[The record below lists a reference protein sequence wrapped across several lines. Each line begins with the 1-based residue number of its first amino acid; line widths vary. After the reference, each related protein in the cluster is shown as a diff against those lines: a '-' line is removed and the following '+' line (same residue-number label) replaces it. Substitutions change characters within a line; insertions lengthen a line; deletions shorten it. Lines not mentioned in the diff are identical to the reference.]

1 MPPPVPRPV
10 IPLDALPPDPV
21 VDAAPAVPPA
31 APPVQQAQ
39 PPAPV
44 PVIPI
49 AEPGVAPPAP
59 FAQVYAPTAPP
70 PPSTY
75 YPPAYPPPT
84 RYEPAW
90 PDYRTAMARSY
101 SRPGIITTLAVSG
114 IIVAALSVVA
124 SLISGCSSLVVMGNA
139 RRAASVARMSAV
151 TPPTVAPPVQAT
163 SPDPF
168 NGLDNS
174 NRAVVIQALRSR
186 MRRQLSETRR
196 QQLDTFLS
204 EHGAQIL
211 NDPANAL
218 TTQKVAQHLGTVGQ
232 EYNAPGRAS
241 ADFFVFKSGPLCS
254 VPGRLVV
261 YDQNTVF
268 KPDDGSPSLRS
279 QYKPG
284 ETQAP
289 NFQSPPQPI
298 ETTGLDDDEAGAVI
312 ARIRLL
318 SNNRLNAQQTA
329 TLTTLLTSPSYAN
342 WLTQSSTTPGL
353 TAQVK
358 SAVATSDGK
367 LTITFTMG
375 KLALDRQGA
384 VIGPIPQAPVGVP
397 TTNRSTGPQ
406 FVMGTIGVEPR
417 SCTLAVIEALISG
430 LVAIYLMVV
439 AIMTFRQT
447 GMSRKFWIIY
457 ALLKI
462 PLSIMALVAFGWM
475 ISSMNVAND
484 PMGIATSMMSGFKG
498 MAATSQV
505 LAGIGLAYPIAI
517 LLTLT
522 LSKTARDFYKT
533 SA

>member
-1 MPPPVPRPV
+1 M
-10 IPLDALPPDPV
+10 
-21 VDAAPAVPPA
+21 
-31 APPVQQAQ
+31 Q
-39 PPAPV
+39 PQGPAPI

-49 AEPGVAPPAP
+49 AEPGVAPPASPAP
-59 FAQVYAPTAPP
+59 FAQVYSPAAPP

-90 PDYRTAMARSY
+90 PDYRTAMVRSY

-124 SLISGCSSLVVMGNA
+124 SLISGCSSLVVMSSA

-151 TPPTVAPPVQAT
+151 TPTTVAPPVQAA
-163 SPDPF
+163 SAAADPF
-168 NGLDNS
+168 NGLDDS

-196 QQLDTFLS
+196 RQLDAFLC

-218 TTQKVAQHLGTVGQ
+218 TTQKVMQHLGTVGQ
-232 EYNAPGRAS
+232 EYSAPGRAS
-241 ADFFVFKSGPLCS
+241 ADFFVFKAGPLCS

-284 ETQAP
+284 ETQVP
-289 NFQSPPQPI
+289 NFQSPPQPVD
-298 ETTGLDDDEAGAVI
+298 TTGLDDDEASAVI

-342 WLTQSSTTPGL
+342 WITQSSTIPGL
-353 TAQVK
+353 TSQVK

-384 VIGPIPQAPVGVP
+384 VIGPIPQAPMGVP
-397 TTNRSTGPQ
+397 TTNPAGPQ

-430 LVAIYLMVV
+430 LLAIYLIVI

-447 GMSRKFWIIY
+447 GMARKFWIIY

-484 PMGIATSMMSGFKG
+484 PTGIATSMMSGFKG

-517 LLTLT
+517 LLTLM